1 MKFNI
6 HLAKHR
12 WYCSWVSRAI
22 KILEESIE
30 KYEQIYV
37 NHEIIHNKFIIN
49 YFIKKGVVFEED
61 IDKIPSWANLV
72 ISAHG
77 TDPNYITRVRDKGIN
92 IIDATCPLVTK
103 VHLEAKDFLKRG
115 YKIIYIWKKWHQEAE
130 GVMWNNREN
139 VFIVSDKQNVDDL
152 VKSSSFF
159 NDIQWKQQGKVAV
172 LTQTTLSVV
181 ETKELID
188 YIQTVYPSLEV
199 PKTTDICYATTD
211 RQNSIKELALKSDII
226 FVVGSKASSNS
237 NKLRDLSVNL
247 WVPAYLVDSYSEI
260 DTSVLEWV
268 QNIWISAWASA
279 PEHLVQE
286 VVEFLKKRG

>member
-1 MKFNI
+1 MSFNI

-12 WYCSWVSRAI
+12 GYCSWVSRAI

-152 VKSSSFF
+152 VKNSSFF
-159 NDIQWKQQGKVAV
+159 HDIQWKEEGKVAV
-172 LTQTTLSVV
+172 LTQTTLSVI
-181 ETKELID
+181 ETKELIE
-188 YIQTVYPSLEV
+188 YISTLYPSLEV

-226 FVVGSKASSNS
+226 FVVWSKSSSNS
-237 NKLRDLSVNL
+237 NKLRDLSENL
-247 WVPAYLVDSYSEI
+247 WTPAYLIDSYTEI
-260 DTSVLEWV
+260 DSSVLKWSK
-268 QNIWISAWASA
+268 NIGISAWASA

-286 VVEFLKKRG
+286 VVEYLEERG